1 MGWFGR
7 KVRVKSYTSERQLKR
22 NAKSQ
27 ARRGYDVTGGV
38 TVKSGGFLGLF
49 KKDKSVVTYRKKR

>member
-7 KVRVKSYTSERQLKR
+7 KVRVKSYRSERQLKR

-38 TVKSGGFLGLF
+38 NIKGGGIFGLF
-49 KKDKSVVTYRKKR
+49 RRNKTVVTYRKKR